1 MSISNIR
8 HNHTV
13 RYAGRRRSPSLTS
26 TRGGRLRDLDEETKT
41 ICSSSNL
48 RIDER
53 FRGEHVLL
61 KRLGTATLV
70 RNKTCTTGIVFV
82 DKLVSQRA
90 NKMVLFRT
98 INTWQMFDAH
108 KHIYIYY
115 MNTHRYTARYRRPAY
130 KANRSCVVGG
140 VRRNEPSHVCA

>member
-1 MSISNIR
+1 MSISNIH
-8 HNHTV
+8 HNHHSSI
-13 RYAGRRRSPSLTS
+13 RWSASLTS

-41 ICSSSNL
+41 TYSSGSL
-48 RIDER
+48 HVDER

-98 INTWQMFDAH
+98 INTWQMFDTH
-108 KHIYIYY
+108 KHIYIYEH
-115 MNTHRYTARYRRPAY
+115 TQVHSTLSSPRIQ
-130 KANRSCVVGG
+130 G
-140 VRRNEPSHVCA
+140 EPQLRCRGCTPK